1 MKELKAFTITTLYKI
16 IMRDSKGLKTIL
28 TGIFVIAGIGILVAG
43 VFIIGGKDKSFK
55 NSVIAN
61 AVFSDVNGLA
71 KGSNV
76 WYSGV
81 KIGTVKK
88 VSFVQNGVQVSFS
101 IEENVQQ
108 KIRKDTKVKLG
119 SDGLIGNKII
129 VLYGGSAASPEI
141 ESGNTLQVEN
151 GIGTEEMMAT
161 LQSNNANLLQ
171 ITNDLKSVSKGLA
184 DGKGTIGKLLSDPT
198 INNTLQAAMVSLSR
212 AGSNAQLLTAN
223 LSEFSGK
230 LNNKGYLLNDLA
242 TDTTIVASLKRTA
255 AQLNQ
260 VSMSANAVVENL
272 NVTTAK
278 LNNNKSAVGV
288 LLSDEAAGANLQNTL
303 ANLQSGTKKLDENM
317 EALQHNFLLRGFFKK
332 RTKAE
337 EKRLKDSVENAG
349 IKN

>member
-1 MKELKAFTITTLYKI
+1 
-16 IMRDSKGLKTIL
+16 MRDSNSLKTIL
-28 TGIFVIAGIGILVAG
+28 TGLFVIVGVGILLAG

-55 NSVIAN
+55 NSVVAN
-61 AVFSDVNGLA
+61 AVFADVNGLA

-88 VSFVQNGVQVSFS
+88 VSFVENGVQVSFS
-101 IEENVQQ
+101 IEEDVQQ

-129 VLYGGSAASPEI
+129 VLYGGTLASPEV
-141 ESGNTLQVEN
+141 ESGNTLEVEKAV
-151 GIGTEEMMAT
+151 GTEEMMAT
-161 LQSNNANLLQ
+161 LQNNNANLLQ
-171 ITNDLKSVSKGLA
+171 ITNDLKVVSKGLA
-184 DGKGTIGKLLSDPT
+184 EGKGTIGKLLNDPT
-198 INNTLQAAMVSLSR
+198 INNTLLAAMNSLNR
-212 AGSNAQLLTAN
+212 AGSNAQVLTAN
-223 LSEFSGK
+223 LSEFTGK
-230 LNNKGYLLNDLA
+230 LNNKGYFLNDIA
-242 TDTTIVASLKRTA
+242 TDTTIVASLKKTA

-260 VSMSANAVVENL
+260 VSRDAGVVIDNL

-278 LNNNKSAVGV
+278 LNSNKSAVGV
-288 LLSDEAAGANLQNTL
+288 LLSDEAAGANIQKTL

-337 EKRLKDSVENAG
+337 EKRLKDSLQNATP
-349 IKN
+349 

>member
-1 MKELKAFTITTLYKI
+1 
-16 IMRDSKGLKTIL
+16 MRDSNSLKTVL
-28 TGIFVIAGIGILVAG
+28 TGLFVIIGIGILLAG

-55 NSVIAN
+55 KSVVAH
-61 AVFSDVNGLA
+61 AVFADVNGLA

-88 VSFVQNGVQVSFS
+88 VSFVQNGVEVSFS
-101 IEENVQQ
+101 IEEDVQQ

-129 VLYGGSAASPEI
+129 VLYGGTLASPEV
-141 ESGNTLQVEN
+141 ESGNTLEVEKAV
-151 GIGTEEMMAT
+151 GTEEMMAT
-161 LQSNNANLLQ
+161 LQNNNANLLQ
-171 ITNDLKSVSKGLA
+171 ITNDLKVISKNLVE
-184 DGKGTIGKLLSDPT
+184 GKGTIGKLLNDPT
-198 INNTLQAAMVSLSR
+198 INNTLQAAMISLSR

-223 LSEFSGK
+223 LSEFTGK
-230 LNNKGYLLNDLA
+230 LNNKGYFLNDIA
-242 TDTTIVASLKRTA
+242 TDTTIVASLKQTA

-260 VSMSANAVVENL
+260 VSRDAGVVVENL

-278 LNNNKSAVGV
+278 LNSNKSAVGV
-288 LLSDEAAGANLQNTL
+288 LLSDEAAGANIQKTL

-337 EKRLKDSVENAG
+337 EKRLSDSLKNATLQ
-349 IKN
+349 N